1 MTGGIGHNGAMA
13 GDQGPAL
20 DDIAAELCLL
30 PPDQFTAARN
40 ARAKEIEDP
49 DLARQV
55 KALRKP
61 LLAAWVVNVFADER
75 AGELGEALEL
85 ADALREAQ
93 AELDASALTALSRD
107 RRKLVRRLAEEAAEL
122 ATARGERI
130 TASTADAVQETINA
144 AMFDSGA
151 AAAVASGRLLRPL
164 ETTGAD
170 SIDLTDAVAGTLVP
184 RRRPAEQ
191 PPDEVTARRERKQ
204 AELALTAAE
213 DEVARARRD
222 EQAAV
227 RRRRDLEDR
236 SRTLDARVA
245 ELAAELE
252 RTRADV
258 ARVAQELDEIG
269 RRIDS
274 ATERLADAER
284 AADAAR
290 DRLGKSR
297 S

>member
-20 DDIAAELCLL
+20 DEIAAELCLL
-30 PPDQFTAARN
+30 PPDEFTAARN

-49 DLARQV
+49 ELATQV

-61 LLAAWVVNVFADER
+61 LLAAWVVNVLADER
-75 AGELGEALEL
+75 AEELGEALEL

-93 AELDASALTALSRD
+93 DDLDASALTALSRD

-122 ATARGERI
+122 AAARGERI
-130 TASTADAVQETINA
+130 TASTTDAVQETINA
-144 AMFDSGA
+144 AMYDAGA

-164 ETTGAD
+164 EATGAD
-170 SIDLTDAVAGTLVP
+170 PIDLTDSVAGTLAP
-184 RRRPAEQ
+184 RRRPAER
-191 PPDEVTARRERKQ
+191 PRDEVTARRERKQ
-204 AELALTAAE
+204 AELAVRTAQ
-213 DEVARARRD
+213 DELDRARRD

-236 SRTLDARVA
+236 SRTLDARAA

-252 RTRADV
+252 RARADG
-258 ARVAQELDEIG
+258 ARVARELEEIG
-269 RRIDS
+269 QRIDD
-274 ATERLADAER
+274 ANRRVADAER
-284 AADAAR
+284 AAEAAR
-290 DRLGKSR
+290 VRLGEPES
-297 S
+297 